1 MARTT
6 DETKLYGDD
15 TESDSTANRT
25 DSEAKWADSETDRT
39 DRERNRAAKVRAF
52 TNGEVPV
59 AVYGLGKMGLP
70 LAATFADV
78 TGNTVGVDVDESVVA
93 ATNRGECHVVNEPGL
108 PDLVASTV
116 ERGALSATTDG
127 DRAAREGALH
137 VVVVPTLLDGDRRA
151 DLSLV
156 REVGHTVGRALDPG
170 DMVVLESTVPP
181 GTCRSTLLP
190 LLETES
196 GLDRSEFGLAFC
208 PERTAS
214 GRALRDIRG
223 AYPKVVGGVDLEST
237 AVAELVYDQVTDN
250 EVLPVSDATTAEAVK
265 VFEGL
270 YRDVN
275 IALAN
280 QVALAGTQLDIDVRE
295 AIETANTQPLCSIL
309 DPGPGVGGHCIP
321 VYPYFLINEL
331 EGDLPLLS
339 AARAINDRMPAFTV
353 DRVRSALA
361 QRGVS
366 IDGARVAVFGLTYK
380 ADVAETR
387 NAPARDVVGGLADA
401 GADVLGVDPLLDDTE
416 ADLFAPARVVA
427 LDDIGSEAGGDGV
440 TGDDPLDAV
449 VVVTPHRQF
458 LDYDW
463 DRLPANCLVVDCHNA
478 LDHGRVDRPL
488 YTLAA
493 GFQ

>member
-1 MARTT
+1 MASTT
-6 DETKLYGDD
+6 DETKLYGDSS
-15 TESDSTANRT
+15 EPN
-25 DSEAKWADSETDRT
+25 SEAKWTGN
-39 DRERNRAAKVRAF
+39 ERSRAARVRAF
-52 TNGEVPV
+52 TNGAVPV

-78 TGNTVGVDVDESVVA
+78 TGNTVGVDVDESVVV

-108 PDLVASTV
+108 PDLVEATV
-116 ERGALSATTDG
+116 DRGALRATADG
-127 DRAAREGALH
+127 DRAAREAALH
-137 VVVVPTLLDGDRRA
+137 VIVVPTLLDGDRRA

-156 REVGHTVGRALDPG
+156 REVGRTVGRALDPG

-181 GTCRSTLLP
+181 GTCRSTLLA
-190 LLETES
+190 LLESES

-223 AYPKVVGGVDLEST
+223 AYPKVVGGVDAEST

-280 QVALAGTQLDIDVRE
+280 QVALAGTQLEIDVRE

-366 IDGARVAVFGLTYK
+366 LDGARVAVFGLTYK

-387 NAPARDVVGGLADA
+387 NAPAREVVGGLADA
-401 GADVLGVDPLLDDTE
+401 GADVIGVDPLLADAE
-416 ADLFAPARVVA
+416 AELFAPARVVA
-427 LDDIGSEAGGDGV
+427 IDDVGIDTGGGDVAGDDP
-440 TGDDPLDAV
+440 TGADPLDAV

-458 LDYDW
+458 LDFDW
-463 DRLPANCLVVDCHNA
+463 NRLPADCLVVDCHDA
-478 LDHGRVDRPL
+478 LDPEGLDRPV

>member
-1 MARTT
+1 MAYTT
-6 DETKLYGDD
+6 DRTKLYGA
-15 TESDSTANRT
+15 ESGL
-25 DSEAKWADSETDRT
+25 DSEAKWADSERG
-39 DRERNRAAKVRAF
+39 RAGKGRAF
-52 TNGEVPV
+52 TNGDVPV

-78 TGNTVGVDVDESVVA
+78 TGDTTGVDVDESVVA

-108 PDLVASTV
+108 PELVETTV
-116 ERGALSATTDG
+116 DRGALRATTDG
-127 DRAAREGALH
+127 DRAAREAALH
-137 VVVVPTLLDGDRRA
+137 VIVVPTLLDGNRRA

-156 REVGHTVGRALDPG
+156 REVGRTVGRGLDPG

-181 GTCRSTLLP
+181 GTCRSTLLSI
-190 LLETES
+190 LETES

-223 AYPKVVGGVDLEST
+223 AYPKVVGGVDAEST

-295 AIETANTQPLCSIL
+295 AVETANTQPLCSIL

-331 EGDLPLLS
+331 DGELPLLS

-361 QRGVS
+361 ERGVS
-366 IDGARVAVFGLTYK
+366 LDGARVAVFGLTYK

-387 NAPARDVVGGLADA
+387 NAPAREVVGGLADA
-401 GADVLGVDPLLDDTE
+401 GADVLGVDPLLDDAETE
-416 ADLFAPARVVA
+416 LFAPASVVE
-427 LDDIGSEAGGDGV
+427 LDDVGREMDGGGVPDDGDVTGGTDV
-440 TGDDPLDAV
+440 TGDDSLDAV

-458 LDYDW
+458 LDFDW
-463 DRLPANCLVVDCHNA
+463 TRLPEDCLVVDCHDA
-478 LDHGRVDRPL
+478 LDAGGIDRPV